1 MIGLLRNM
9 LGIGSLLAFPG
20 GMIGAL
26 LAGYFYQ
33 RVRKKGAAVLGE
45 IIGSGIFASLLSVP
59 IANILMWC
67 SAGGLFFLPSFAV
80 SSITFGLIGCLLVY
94 RINLLN

>member
-20 GMIGAL
+20 GMVGAL
-26 LAGYFYQ
+26 LAGYFSQ
-33 RVRKKGAAVLGE
+33 RVRQKGAAVLGE

-59 IANILMWC
+59 IANVLMGS
-67 SAGGLFFLPSFAV
+67 SAGVLFFFPSFAV
-80 SSITFGLIGCLLVY
+80 SSITDVLICWHLSA
-94 RINLLN
+94 RITHLT